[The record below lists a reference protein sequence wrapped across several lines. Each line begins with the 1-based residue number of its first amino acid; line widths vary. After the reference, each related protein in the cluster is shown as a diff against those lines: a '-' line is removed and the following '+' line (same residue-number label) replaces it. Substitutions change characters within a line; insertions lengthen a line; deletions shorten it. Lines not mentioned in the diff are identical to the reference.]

1 MGDIVKRG
9 KGYTLR
15 WREGGRRR
23 VMASRQATY
32 AEARRMLQAIE
43 GRVARGLAGLDE
55 PKEQL
60 PNLTV
65 AELCERFLTEYAHPR
80 IKDMERYRR
89 SIRYSLTPTLGLVG
103 KKQVAQLE
111 RRDIEGLKSALMRR
125 YKSGTACTHLQ
136 PLVTVLRW
144 AVEQELLVKNPAH
157 GVKLP
162 SKTNR
167 VEYLSQEDAKALLQ
181 EAERQARSGGAKE
194 WSLWVAVA
202 PGLYAGLRHGEILGL
217 RWQDVDVGMRRLTV
231 AKSFDRLPKSGKP
244 RHLPLAAEL
253 MRLLCEWRPSCPVTA
268 EGVVCPIL
276 HKGIWRAAQDSFRNM
291 NALYAAAGIKA
302 PDAPWHALRHTF
314 ASHFLMSGGSLLAVS
329 RLLGHADI
337 RTTQIYAHLAP
348 EFLADELDRLK
359 F

>member
-23 VMASRQATY
+23 VMASHQASY

-43 GRVARGLAGLDE
+43 GRVARGLAGIDE

-65 AELCERFLTEYAHPR
+65 AELCERYLNNYSHSR
-80 IKDMERYRR
+80 IKDLERYRR
-89 SIRYSLTPTLGLVG
+89 SIRYSLVPTLELVG
-103 KKQVAQLE
+103 KRQVAQLE
-111 RRDIEGLKSALMRR
+111 RRDIEGLKNALMRR

-136 PLVTVLRW
+136 PLFTVLGW
-144 AVEQELLVKNPAH
+144 AASQELLVINPAR
-157 GVKLP
+157 GIKLP
-162 SKTNR
+162 SKTHR
-167 VEYLSQEDAKALLQ
+167 VEYLSQEDAKSLLA
-181 EAERQARSGGAKE
+181 EAERQARSGSAKE

-202 PGLYAGLRHGEILGL
+202 LGLYAGLRHGEILGL
-217 RWQDVDVGMRRLTV
+217 RWQDVDFEMRRLTV
-231 AKSFDRLPKSGKP
+231 AKSFCRLPKSGKA

-253 MRLLCEWRPSCPVTA
+253 VRLLREWRPSCPMTA
-268 EGVVCPIL
+268 EGVVCPVF
-276 HKGIWRAAQDSFRNM
+276 HKGTWRAAQDSLRNM
-291 NALYAAAGIKA
+291 KALYAAAGISA
-302 PDAPWHALRHTF
+302 PEAPWHTLRHTF
-314 ASHFLMSGGSLLAVS
+314 ASHFLMRGGSLLAVS

>member
-9 KGYTLR
+9 NGYTLR

-23 VMASRQATY
+23 VMASHQATH

-43 GRVARGLAGLDE
+43 GRVARGLAGIDE
-55 PKEQL
+55 PKELL

-65 AELCERFLTEYAHPR
+65 AELCERFLKEYTHPR
-80 IKDMERYRR
+80 IKDIERYRR
-89 SIRYSLTPTLGLVG
+89 AIRYALVPTLGLVG
-103 KKQVAQLE
+103 KKHVVQLE
-111 RRDIEGLKSALMRR
+111 RRDIEGLKNALLRR

-136 PLVTVLRW
+136 PLFTVLRW
-144 AVEQELLVKNPAH
+144 AVDQDLLGKNPAH

-162 SKTNR
+162 SKSNR

-202 PGLYAGLRHGEILGL
+202 LGLYAGLRHGEILGL
-217 RWQDVDVGMRRLTV
+217 RWQDVDVEMRRLTV
-231 AKSFDRLPKSGKP
+231 ARSFGRLPKSGKP
-244 RHLPLAAEL
+244 RHLPLSAAL
-253 MRLLCEWRPSCPVTA
+253 ILLLRAWRPLCPGTA
-268 EGVVCPIL
+268 EGVVCPVL
-276 HKGIWRAAQDSFRNM
+276 HKGIWQAARDSERTVK
-291 NALYAAAGIKA
+291 ALYAAAGIST

-314 ASHFLMSGGSLLAVS
+314 ASHFLMRGGSLLAVS